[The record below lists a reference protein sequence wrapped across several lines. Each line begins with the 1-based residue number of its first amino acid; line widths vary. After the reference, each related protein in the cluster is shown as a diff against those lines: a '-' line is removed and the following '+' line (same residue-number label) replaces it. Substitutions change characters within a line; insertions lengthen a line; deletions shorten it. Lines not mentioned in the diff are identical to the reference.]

1 MDGVDQVEH
10 MQELV
15 QESAAVI
22 VGLSS
27 NYRSSRA
34 CRMEYDHAYYDGKPI
49 ILVKFEPD
57 YEPDGWLAI
66 LVGSQIWHDCSDAS
80 DWDTDAILREMAEK
94 CNQNMTLLTAE
105 EESKCEEMLAR
116 LASED
121 EAQQLQAS
129 KEIHDAVAW
138 EAVRSLR

>member
-1 MDGVDQVEH
+1 MSQQV
-10 MQELV
+10 
-15 QESAAVI
+15 
-22 VGLSS
+22 VGQQHRL
-27 NYRSSRA
+27 
-34 CRMEYDHAYYDGKPI
+34 CLLEVGI
-49 ILVKFEPD
+49 TGQV
-57 YEPDGWLAI
+57 GLAI

-138 EAVRSLR
+138 AAVRSLR

>member
-49 ILVKFEPD
+49 ILVNFFSYWPRWFLI
-57 YEPDGWLAI
+57 GAGSRR
-66 LVGSQIWHDCSDAS
+66 LV
-80 DWDTDAILREMAEK
+80 
-94 CNQNMTLLTAE
+94 LLV
-105 EESKCEEMLAR
+105 L
-116 LASED
+116 
-121 EAQQLQAS
+121 
-129 KEIHDAVAW
+129 
-138 EAVRSLR
+138 